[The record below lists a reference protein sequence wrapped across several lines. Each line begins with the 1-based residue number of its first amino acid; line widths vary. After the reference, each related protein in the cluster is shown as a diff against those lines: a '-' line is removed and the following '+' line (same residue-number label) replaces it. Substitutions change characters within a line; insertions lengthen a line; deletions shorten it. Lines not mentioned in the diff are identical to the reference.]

1 MSFDLSRTGT
11 ILGIETSCDETS
23 AAILRNGELASVVV
37 SSQFFHEKFGGVVPE
52 LASRAHVRAIL
63 PIVRETVSQANLSM
77 DAADGVAV
85 TFAPGL
91 MGSLLVGLNFAK
103 GISLGLGIPLI
114 GIHHIEA
121 HIFSALLEQEK
132 PDVPFVALVVS
143 GGHTLLLLVKDV
155 GNYKFLGETLDD
167 AAGEAFDKVGKMLGL
182 GYPAGPEIDRLAREG
197 NPEFVTFPRAM
208 LNEPNYDFSF
218 SGIKTSVL
226 HWLKKQ
232 PPPNPLL
239 LKDEENNNPLLLK
252 VGETTKNR
260 LLLKEGETI
269 KNPLL
274 FKEGAG
280 GGALRRDIAASFQR
294 AMVDVL
300 VKKTIRAAED
310 HEITDIVCA
319 GGVSANSELRE
330 RFRAECG
337 RRGMRF
343 FVPRPLFS
351 TDNAAMIAMLGAL
364 KLERGIVNDLSLT
377 ALPRLPLAK
386 RPIAR

>member
-1 MSFDLSRTGT
+1 VSFDLSRSGT

-52 LASRAHVRAIL
+52 LASRAHVRSIL
-63 PIVRETVSQANLSM
+63 PILREALDQANIVVDTL
-77 DAADGVAV
+77 DAVAV
-85 TFAPGL
+85 THAPGL

-103 GISLGLGIPLI
+103 GLSLGLDIPLI

-132 PDVPFVALVVS
+132 PEVPFVALVVS

-155 GNYKFLGETLDD
+155 GSYEFLGETLDD

-197 NPEFVTFPRAM
+197 NPNYVKFPRAM
-208 LNEPNYDFSF
+208 MNETSYDFSF

-226 HWLKKQ
+226 HWLK
-232 PPPNPLL
+232 NHAA
-239 LKDEENNNPLLLK
+239 
-252 VGETTKNR
+252 
-260 LLLKEGETI
+260 EGFE
-269 KNPLL
+269 LV
-274 FKEGAG
+274 
-280 GGALRRDIAASFQR
+280 DIAASFQR

-300 VKKTIRAAED
+300 VTKTIRAAEE
-310 HEITDIVCA
+310 HGIMDIVCA

-330 RFRAECG
+330 RFRTECA

-343 FVPRPLFS
+343 YVPRPLFS

-364 KLERGIVNDLSLT
+364 KLERGIVSDLSLT

-386 RPIAR
+386 RQSIQ

>member
-1 MSFDLSRTGT
+1 MSSDLSGSGT

-23 AAILRNGELASVVV
+23 VAILRDGGLASVVV
-37 SSQFFHEKFGGVVPE
+37 SSQFFHEQFGGVVPE

-63 PIVRETVSQANLSM
+63 PIMKEALIRADLGL
-77 DAADGVAV
+77 DAVDGVAV
-85 TFAPGL
+85 TYAPGL

-103 GISLGLGIPLI
+103 GLSLALGIPLI
-114 GIHHIEA
+114 GVHHIEA
-121 HIFSALLEQEK
+121 HIFSALLEDDK
-132 PDVPFVALVVS
+132 PQVPFIALVVS

-155 GNYKFLGETLDD
+155 GNYQFLGETLDD

-182 GYPAGPEIDRLAREG
+182 TYPAGPEIDRLACEG
-197 NPEFVTFPRAM
+197 NPHFVEFPRAM
-208 LNEPNYDFSF
+208 LNEPNFDFSF

-226 HWLKKQ
+226 HWLKKNS
-232 PPPNPLL
+232 PSS
-239 LKDEENNNPLLLK
+239 E
-252 VGETTKNR
+252 R
-260 LLLKEGETI
+260 
-269 KNPLL
+269 
-274 FKEGAG
+274 G
-280 GGALRRDIAASFQR
+280 GGWGVVLRDVAASFQR

-300 VKKTIRAAED
+300 VLKTIRAAEE

-330 RFRAECG
+330 RFRAECA

-364 KLERGIVNDLSLT
+364 KKERGIVSDLSLT
-377 ALPRLPLAK
+377 ALPRLPLAE
-386 RPIAR
+386 RLPVG

>member
-1 MSFDLSRTGT
+1 VSFDLSKTGC

-23 AAILRNGELASVVV
+23 AAILRSGELASVVV

-52 LASRAHVRAIL
+52 LASRAHVRSML
-63 PIVRETVSQANLSM
+63 PILRETFGRAGIGVEAV
-77 DAADGVAV
+77 DGVAV
-85 TFAPGL
+85 TYAPGL

-103 GISLGLGIPLI
+103 GLSLGLGIPLI

-132 PDVPFVALVVS
+132 PEVPFVALVVS
-143 GGHTLLLLVKDV
+143 GGHTLLLLVRDV
-155 GNYKFLGETLDD
+155 GNYEFLGETLDD

-197 NPEFVTFPRAM
+197 NPNYIKFPRAM
-208 LNEPNYDFSF
+208 LNESNYDFSF

-232 PPPNPLL
+232 PPSIRPE
-239 LKDEENNNPLLLK
+239 KT
-252 VGETTKNR
+252 GEIT
-260 LLLKEGETI
+260 
-269 KNPLL
+269 P
-274 FKEGAG
+274 
-280 GGALRRDIAASFQR
+280 DIAASFQR

-300 VKKTIRAAED
+300 VLKTIRAAEE
-310 HEITDIVCA
+310 HEITGIVCA

-330 RFRAECG
+330 RFRTESA

-343 FVPRPLFS
+343 YVPRPLFS

-364 KLERGIVNDLSLT
+364 KLERGIVSDLSLT

-386 RPIAR
+386 RSTL